1 LSALV
6 ARRSRIATL
15 RQAAA
20 GVLVAIALLPASAR
34 AQAVGASSRYDD
46 TFRKYSKRFFGV
58 GFDWRIFKAQG
69 MAESNLDPKAASR
82 VGARGVMQL
91 MPSTFR
97 EVKSRNPE
105 MQRIDDAEW
114 NIAAGVYY
122 DRQLWQRWE
131 RDSIDAY
138 RQELMLASYNA
149 GRGTIHSA
157 QSVARNEK
165 FDDRAWTS
173 IETVAP
179 KVRRWRYGETLHYIR
194 TIADNMGHFDDRG
207 RLFRVQRGT
216 PADTTR
222 RILPP
227 DTSRRVPR

>member
-1 LSALV
+1 LIAHVVGRCRVVALRHLSAGAL
-6 ARRSRIATL
+6 A
-15 RQAAA
+15 
-20 GVLVAIALLPASAR
+20 AIALLPAGLR
-34 AQAVGASSRYDD
+34 AQAVGVSSRYDD

-69 MAESNLDPKAASR
+69 MAESNLDPTAASR

-91 MPSTFR
+91 MPTTFR

-138 RQELMLASYNA
+138 RQEFMLASYNA

-157 QSVARNEK
+157 QTVARNEK
-165 FDDRAWTS
+165 YDERAWTS
-173 IETVAP
+173 IESVAP
-179 KVRRWRYGETLHYIR
+179 KVRRWRYGETLHYLR
-194 TIADNMGHFDDRG
+194 TIADNMGHLDDRG
-207 RLFRVQRGT
+207 RLYPVQRGT
-216 PADTTR
+216 P
-222 RILPP
+222 P
-227 DTSRRVPR
+227 DSSRRVPR

>member
-1 LSALV
+1 M
-6 ARRSRIATL
+6 RRCLRATL
-15 RQAAA
+15 RSMAA
-20 GVLVAIALLPASAR
+20 GTLAAIALLPASAR
-34 AQAVGASSRYDD
+34 AQAVGVNSRYDD

-97 EVKSRNPE
+97 EVKSHNPE

-131 RDSIDAY
+131 RDSIDTY
-138 RQELMLASYNA
+138 RQEFMLASYNA

-157 QSVARNEK
+157 QAVARNEK
-165 FDDRAWTS
+165 YDDRAWTS

-194 TIADNMGHFDDRG
+194 TIADNMGHLDDHG
-207 RLFRVQRGT
+207 RLYSVQRGT
-216 PADTTR
+216 PLDTSR

>member
-1 LSALV
+1 MRGCLK
-6 ARRSRIATL
+6 ATL
-15 RQAAA
+15 RPVAA
-20 GVLVAIALLPASAR
+20 GVLAAVALLPTGAR
-34 AQAVGASSRYDD
+34 AQAIGVNSRYDD

-91 MPSTFR
+91 MPSTFG

-122 DRQLWQRWE
+122 DWQLWRRWE

-138 RQELMLASYNA
+138 RQEFMLASYNA

-157 QSVARNEK
+157 QVVARNEK

-173 IETVAP
+173 IESVAP

-194 TIADNMGHFDDRG
+194 TIADNMGHLDDRG
-207 RLFRVQRGT
+207 RLYSVQRGT

-222 RILPP
+222 RI
-227 DTSRRVPR
+227 PR